1 MADGIGETRDRVELK
16 LNGYPLILAKTYSIS
31 LSLFEVPSIFSL
43 TLGIPAPALA
53 AVLSKI
59 PPRLSFELSIDG
71 RLQFEGRID
80 AVMAERSASGTS
92 LTIRG
97 RDGMQ
102 DLVDRYITAEQSFKG
117 STIVELVET
126 ALETVYGAGNWELQF
141 SAAIAKRRITGDDS
155 LKQSASADAVEE
167 GLGDGDVFIPVSPTS
182 AATKLLKAQQTY
194 QAIVDSS
201 TAADGPAVA
210 NQFAASQFPLFPG
223 IAEKDLLSALQNK
236 GVVIN
241 TGSLVTVG
249 GGANKPPEPTV
260 QAKLG
265 ERWFDG
271 VVKPE
276 LDRAGLFLYYVG
288 NGIFV
293 LSATDP
299 QAPALYRIECSI
311 GAPFGQHNNIV
322 SARWTN
328 DTTRRFTS
336 ATVHA
341 RNGGGAE
348 KRENLADIVT
358 DAEMV
363 ALGYNRPF
371 TRKDTKSKKLK
382 QAQFL
387 ALKHLCEGR
396 RQGRRLEYTFSGH
409 TTIGVSGK
417 RICWAHDTVVDV
429 DDKLFGVSGP
439 FYIESVEHTSHP
451 EKTTTLRLMR
461 PEDCLFGE
469 SAGADGEL

>member
-1 MADGIGETRDRVELK
+1 
-16 LNGYPLILAKTYSIS
+16 
-31 LSLFEVPSIFSL
+31 
-43 TLGIPAPALA
+43 
-53 AVLSKI
+53 
-59 PPRLSFELSIDG
+59 
-71 RLQFEGRID
+71 
-80 AVMAERSASGTS
+80 MAE
-92 LTIRG
+92 
-97 RDGMQ
+97 
-102 DLVDRYITAEQSFKG
+102 LVDRYVTAEQSFKG
-117 STIVELVET
+117 STIVELVQT
-126 ALETVYGAGNWELQF
+126 ALEYVYGAGNWELQF
-141 SAAIAKRRITGDDS
+141 SAEIAKRRITGDDS
-155 LKQSASADAVEE
+155 LKQSANADAVES
-167 GLGDGDVFIPVSPTS
+167 GLGEDGDVFIPVSPAS
-182 AATKLLKAQQTY
+182 AAAKLLKAQQTY
-194 QAIVDSS
+194 RAIVDSS
-201 TAADGPAVA
+201 TPSDGPAIA
-210 NQFAASQFPLFPG
+210 NQFAVSQFPLFPG

-417 RICWAHDTVVDV
+417 RICWAPDTVVDV
-429 DDKLFGVSGP
+429 DDEIFGITGP
-439 FYIESVEHTSHP
+439 FYVESVEHVSHP

-469 SAGADGEL
+469 AAGEDGAL